1 VPAAPPSAAAT
12 AASPRPPTL
21 ILLSFDGWRWDYDRK
36 APTPHLHRLM
46 ARGVRAERLIPSF
59 PSKTFPNHYTIVTG
73 LYPGHHGIVA
83 NNMYDP
89 DSGLWF
95 SLANR
100 EAVGDTRWWGGEPI
114 WVTAQRQGLRT
125 ATLFWPGSEAPI
137 GNLRPDDWSPYD
149 GTLTNAERVD
159 RILAWLDR
167 PDAERPRFIT
177 GYFEDTDDAGH
188 QYGPE
193 SPELRDAVTKLDVA
207 LGRLIDGI
215 DARGLTDRV
224 NLVVTSDHGM
234 SETSVDRVIV
244 IDDYLDDYLRAG
256 SVEIIDL
263 DPTIGLAP
271 RGVGVDEVYRRLAGA
286 HPHLR
291 VYRKEDSP
299 TRWRYRD
306 HPRIPAI
313 VGVADDGW
321 RIRRRPAIASASADA
336 APARTVGGAHGYD
349 PEVRNMHGLF
359 VAAGPSFR
367 RDVVVPPFE
376 NVHIYHAL
384 AAALN
389 LRPAQNDGD
398 PAIAR
403 RLLGKNTNTKDTKV
417 TKKISSSRVQE
428 ENPSYSSYS
437 SCPSCPSCSCFYVP
451 VRGRTNFPGA
461 CPVIFPSL
469 STHTPFTRTCG
480 TPSA

>member
-1 VPAAPPSAAAT
+1 MLRVLRVCAFSLVAVVAGGCRHAVVPGPAAPPLAAAT
-12 AASPRPPTL
+12 ARSTRPPTL

-36 APTPHLHRLM
+36 VPTPNLQRLI

-89 DSGLWF
+89 ATKRWF
-95 SLANR
+95 SLTNR
-100 EAVGDTRWWGGEPI
+100 EAVGDGRWWGGEPI
-114 WVTAQRQGLRT
+114 WVTAQRQGWRA

-137 GNLRPDDWSPYD
+137 RNVRPHDWSPYD
-149 GTLTNAERVD
+149 STLTNAERVD

-167 PDAERPRFIT
+167 PNAERPALIA
-177 GYFEDTDDAGH
+177 GYFEETDDAGH
-188 QYGPE
+188 EYGPE
-193 SPELRDAVTKLDVA
+193 SPELRDAVTRLDMA

-215 DARGLTDRV
+215 AARGLTERV
-224 NLVVTSDHGM
+224 NLVITSDHGM
-234 SETSVDRVIV
+234 SETSVERVIV

-263 DPTIGLAP
+263 DPTISLAP
-271 RGVGVDEVYRRLAGA
+271 RGVGVDEVYRRLSGA

-299 TRWRYRD
+299 ARWRYRD

-321 RIRRRPAIASASADA
+321 RIRRRAAIASASTGA
-336 APARTVGGAHGYD
+336 APERTVSGTHGYD

-367 RDVVVPPFE
+367 RGVVVPPFE
-376 NVHIYHAL
+376 NVHIYYAL

-389 LRPAQNDGD
+389 LQPAPNGGD

-403 RLLGKNTNTKDTKV
+403 RLLSENTNTKDTKEFLW
-417 TKKISSSRVQE
+417 K
-428 ENPSYSSYS
+428 
-437 SCPSCPSCSCFYVP
+437 
-451 VRGRTNFPGA
+451 
-461 CPVIFPSL
+461 
-469 STHTPFTRTCG
+469 H
-480 TPSA
+480 